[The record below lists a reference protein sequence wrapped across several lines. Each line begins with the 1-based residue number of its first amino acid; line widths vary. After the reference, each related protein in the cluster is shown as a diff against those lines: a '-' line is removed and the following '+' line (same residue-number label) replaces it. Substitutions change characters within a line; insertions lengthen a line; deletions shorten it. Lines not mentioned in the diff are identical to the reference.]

1 MFKNRNRKDIRREF
15 LFLKTQQ
22 LKQMQRMKIINKYS
36 KIENQEVEVDIIMII
51 LHKIQ
56 AKEKSDMFKSREIL
70 LKMPNLIKKDISRL
84 QRVAINN
91 RSLISL
97 IVVGKIEVDTNTVVV
112 MKVVVVVIMIIIV
125 TTNKNMTHAK

>member
-1 MFKNRNRKDIRREF
+1 
-15 LFLKTQQ
+15 
-22 LKQMQRMKIINKYS
+22 MKIINKYS

>member
-1 MFKNRNRKDIRREF
+1 
-15 LFLKTQQ
+15 
-22 LKQMQRMKIINKYS
+22 
-36 KIENQEVEVDIIMII
+36 MII

>member
-1 MFKNRNRKDIRREF
+1 
-15 LFLKTQQ
+15 
-22 LKQMQRMKIINKYS
+22 
-36 KIENQEVEVDIIMII
+36 MII
-51 LHKIQ
+51 IHKIQ

-84 QRVAINN
+84 QRVVINN

-97 IVVGKIEVDTNTVVV
+97 IVVDKIEVDTNNVVVMKVVVVV

-125 TTNKNMTHAK
+125 TTNKSMILAK